1 MNIFIK
7 NELIYQLCLVSLLFL
22 FVVSPSHANK
32 NDYKINRGDLLQISL
47 PGETSLAPSF
57 QVDRSGHILLPE
69 VGALRVAGESV
80 KQVEDNIK
88 STLSTVFLE
97 VKNLKIY
104 VLKKQL
110 IIGVH
115 GYVKNPGEYV
125 LPSDSS
131 IQLAIHAAGGLRK
144 GAQLNKIQL
153 IRDKKT
159 EKFNY
164 KQYLDSGD
172 VSLLPAL
179 SSMDSLFIPASPMTG
194 NVEIEFNPSEI
205 TNAGDSA
212 NDSQAIKV
220 FGEVNRPGS
229 FTFKKS
235 MDIVDLLMGSGGVT
249 RYAGVE
255 KIRVITKD
263 EPKLFNLKAYLDS
276 GEQKYL
282 PKILPGSTIFV
293 PKQEEEIKSG
303 GNMVYVMGEVAKPG
317 AYESQNGASFMD
329 ILANAGGPT
338 RFAESRQIRIIKA
351 NNSIINFDL
360 SAYTEGTSISK
371 VPDIGPG
378 DAIFVPEKT
387 DMNEKS
393 WLKVTPS
400 RAVRVMG
407 SVVRPGRIEWS
418 DEMSLLDLL
427 AHVGG
432 PTAKADTENIEIV
445 TPQGNSNS
453 KNKTKTYVF
462 NLNAFMKK
470 GSSDTTL
477 PQIKAGSTIM
487 VHELPQD
494 PSDNK
499 AQWVRQSAQKS
510 IYIFGQVG
518 APGRYMFSNE
528 MSFLDILAAADGPTE
543 KADLRNIR
551 INHRDDHKKGVSKL
565 DLALYFETGDEYLIP
580 KVKMGDTIYI
590 PEKDRLWLDQSKE
603 TTVRVLGAV
612 KQPGRYRFDDSMTL
626 LDLLAEAGG
635 TNEDAYIENITVV
648 NLSCCSD
655 QARRFD
661 LTSFIE
667 SASFLDI
674 PVLRAGDTVYIP
686 FRSESGYEKFRKGL
700 TDIVQIVA
708 FGALIGLL

>member
-1 MNIFIK
+1 MK
-7 NELIYQLCLVSLLFL
+7 NLMKLSSLFL
-22 FVVSPSHANK
+22 FIIFSLSTLQANEH
-32 NDYKINRGDLLQISL
+32 DYKINKGDLLQISL
-47 PGETSLAPSF
+47 PGETSLAPNF
-57 QVDRSGHILLPE
+57 QVDRDGHILLPE

-80 KQVEDNIK
+80 KQVEGKIK
-88 STLSTVFLE
+88 STLSMVFLD

-144 GAQLNKIQL
+144 GAQLDKIQL

-172 VSLLPAL
+172 VSLLPVL

-212 NDSQAIKV
+212 NNSQAIKV

-229 FTFKKS
+229 FAFKKS

-255 KIRVITKD
+255 KIRVITKG

-360 SAYTEGTSISK
+360 SAYTEGTSISR

-470 GSSDTTL
+470 GISDTAL

-499 AQWVRQSAQKS
+499 AQWVRQSAEKS

-551 INHRDDHKKGVSKL
+551 INHRDDHQKGVSKL

-580 KVKMGDTIYI
+580 EVKMGDTIYI
-590 PEKDRLWLDQSKE
+590 PEKNRLWLDQTKE

-612 KQPGRYRFDDSMTL
+612 NKPGRYRFDDTMTL

-635 TNEDAYIENITVV
+635 TNSDAYVENITVV
-648 NLSCCSD
+648 NLSCCRD

-661 LTSFIE
+661 LTSFLE
-667 SASFLDI
+667 TAAFLDI

-686 FRSESGYEKFRKGL
+686 FRSQSGYEKFRKGL

-708 FGALIGLL
+708 LGALIGLL